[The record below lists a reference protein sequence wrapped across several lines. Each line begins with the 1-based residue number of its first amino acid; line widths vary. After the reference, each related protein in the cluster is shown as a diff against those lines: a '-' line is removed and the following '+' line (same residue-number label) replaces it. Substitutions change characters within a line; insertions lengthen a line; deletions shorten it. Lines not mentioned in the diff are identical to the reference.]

1 MDRIKNITSTIRIK
15 VEELNK
21 EVIIVIRENEPS
33 EHIIIDYA
41 GKDSVEKLNSFV
53 EFENL
58 FNIPCEYIE
67 L

>member
-41 GKDSVEKLNSFV
+41 EKR
-53 EFENL
+53 
-58 FNIPCEYIE
+58 
-67 L
+67 